1 MKISNDLEVYTIE
14 RPTKDKLEE
23 ICDLRQ
29 PVIFDYHNQE
39 LIEKCNLSNLEE
51 QYGAFDIKLRNINED
66 NDDTKQM
73 YLPFL
78 FKEAVNYFKMEKTN
92 TILQRKIKIF

>member
-1 MKISNDLEVYTIE
+1 MIKIIIGFVIFCITLFCYLHIQFHLKTSDELEIYEIE
-14 RPTKDKLEE
+14 QASKDKMEE

-66 NDDTKQM
+66 
-73 YLPFL
+73 Y
-78 FKEAVNYFKMEKTN
+78 Y
-92 TILQRKIKIF
+92 